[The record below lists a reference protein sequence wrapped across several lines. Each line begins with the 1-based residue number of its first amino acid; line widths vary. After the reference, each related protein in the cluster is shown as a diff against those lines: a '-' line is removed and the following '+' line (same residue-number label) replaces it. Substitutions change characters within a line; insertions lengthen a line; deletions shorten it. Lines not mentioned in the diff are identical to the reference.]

1 MILGNK
7 YVSLFGEKAVGEGIV
22 EAVRK
27 YGNINVVEEDVGV
40 VSTRICRACYL
51 IVKACILEK
60 IEKFSDIRRASCGEK
75 VPLTEN
81 LETKR
86 SVTERSPSQAA
97 VSPSVLPQVK
107 RSRHLQ
113 DDQRTACES

>member
-51 IVKACILEK
+51 LVKGILEK
-60 IEKFSDIRRASCGEK
+60 IDKFSDICRASCGEK